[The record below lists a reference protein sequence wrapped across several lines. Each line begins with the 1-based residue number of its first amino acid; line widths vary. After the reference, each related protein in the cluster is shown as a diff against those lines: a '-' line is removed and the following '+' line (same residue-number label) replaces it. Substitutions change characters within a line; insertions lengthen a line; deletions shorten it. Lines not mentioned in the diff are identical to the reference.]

1 MSEALLLD
9 DPPVTIA
16 AFDTFLAGQ
25 SDDRPWELVEGRI
38 VGMTNPSERHEQIV
52 ANIGVS
58 LRQAV
63 GPTGCKIYFGGI
75 RVQRSDEA
83 RGINKARPDLLVR
96 CGSVGA
102 KNYVTDP
109 LVIIE
114 VLSPSTMDV
123 DRGDKLRF
131 YKRLPTLA
139 HIVLVYQDQMRAEH
153 YRRVDTSWELEVL
166 TQPTEMLSLEALGCG
181 LPLADAYAEVEP
193 GVELGA

>member
-9 DPPVTIA
+9 DPLVTIA
-16 AFDTFLAGQ
+16 AFDAFLAGQ
-25 SDDRPWELVEGRI
+25 TDDRPWELVEGRI

-52 ANIGVS
+52 ANIGVP
-58 LRQAV
+58 LRQAA
-63 GPTGCKIYFGGI
+63 GPRGCRVYFGGM

-96 CGSVGA
+96 CGA
-102 KNYVTDP
+102 VTANSFVIDP
-109 LVIIE
+109 LIVVE

-131 YKRLPTLA
+131 YKRLPTLTQ
-139 HIVLVYQDQMRAEH
+139 IVLVYQDQMRVEL
-153 YRRVDTSWELEVL
+153 YQRIDTGWELEVL
-166 TQPTEMLSLEALGCG
+166 MRAVDNLVFPVFGCG
-181 LPLADAYAEVEP
+181 LPLAEVYE